1 MKIFE
6 KKRKLRK
13 KRIFRKMTKDGL
25 EKEISQENNLLVRP
39 DLVG

>member
-6 KKRKLRK
+6 KKEKFGLK

-25 EKEISQENNLLVRP
+25 EKEICSARL
-39 DLVG
+39 G